1 MYFFGNN
8 IKNLLK
14 EVMSMSQQFD
24 NNTPDYLN
32 VANDPALSLHELS
45 YHYDMSFN
53 DIAEIRGIS
62 VEELMNYYQTN
73 TSHDALFYFE

>member
-1 MYFFGNN
+1 MYIFG
-8 IKNLLK
+8 KDSKKQLK

-32 VANDPALSLHELS
+32 LANDPALSLHELS

-53 DIAEIRGIS
+53 DIAEVRGIS

>member
-1 MYFFGNN
+1 
-8 IKNLLK
+8 
-14 EVMSMSQQFD
+14 MSQQYD
-24 NNTPDYLN
+24 NTPDFGML
-32 VANDPALSLHELS
+32 ASDPALSLHELS

-62 VEELMNYYQTN
+62 VEDLMNYYQTN

>member
-1 MYFFGNN
+1 
-8 IKNLLK
+8 
-14 EVMSMSQQFD
+14 MSQQFE
-24 NNTPDYLN
+24 NIPDYELL
-32 VANDPALSLHELS
+32 ANNPALSLHELS

-62 VEELMNYYQTN
+62 VEDLVNYYQTN